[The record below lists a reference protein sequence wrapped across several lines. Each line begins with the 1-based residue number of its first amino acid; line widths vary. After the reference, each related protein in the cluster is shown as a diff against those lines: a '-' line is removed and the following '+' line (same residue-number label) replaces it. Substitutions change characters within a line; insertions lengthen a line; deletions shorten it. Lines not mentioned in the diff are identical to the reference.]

1 MERAMTEE
9 LQGIVFGCFDYF
21 VLGFLFFF
29 HSITLR
35 QLSKHFKIAPE

>member
-29 HSITLR
+29 SFYY
-35 QLSKHFKIAPE
+35 FKATF